1 MPITDDLAAG
11 FTDLPVDA
19 LRYGERT
26 SEPYE
31 STGILLSMIPLNS
44 RVLDVGCGT
53 GSITQ
58 QIRDDRHCEVVGL
71 EPHQER
77 AKTATER
84 GLEVL
89 ASELSETLL
98 VKLGRFDVIVF
109 ADVLEHL
116 SDPKSV
122 LDIAKK
128 FLNPDGHILASVPN
142 VAHWTV
148 RINLLRGRFD
158 YKPTGIM
165 DATHLRWFTLSNF
178 RQLFVK
184 SGYQVVQTKGSAGL
198 WMSVYHRRPFSVL
211 PFYARKK
218 FAIYATEHW
227 PELFSC
233 QHVVNVKLDSQLP

>member
-1 MPITDDLAAG
+1 MPITDNLAAG
-11 FTDLPVDA
+11 FTDLPVDS

-58 QIRDDRHCEVVGL
+58 QIRDSRHCEVIGL

-77 AKTATER
+77 AKAATKR
-84 GLEVL
+84 GLDVL
-89 ASELSETLL
+89 PSELSETLL
-98 VKLGRFDVIVF
+98 DDLGKFDVIVF

-116 SDPKSV
+116 SDPKVV
-122 LDIAKK
+122 LDTAKK
-128 FLNPDGHILASVPN
+128 FLNPNGRIIASVPN

-148 RINLLRGRFD
+148 RLNLLRGRFD

-165 DATHLRWFTLSNF
+165 DATHLRWFTRLNLKG
-178 RQLFVK
+178 LFVK
-184 SGYQVVQTKGSAGL
+184 AGLQIVQTKGSVGF
-198 WMSVYHRRPFSVL
+198 WMPVYHSRPFSLL
-211 PFYARKK
+211 PLSMRKK
-218 FAIYATEHW
+218 FAIYATEKW
-227 PELFSC
+227 PEIFSC
-233 QHVVNVKLDSQLP
+233 QHVINATLASEMQ